1 MKYTLK
7 IKIYSRVVWWDKGE
21 KEFIVMDQ
29 KRTFDRDLKKKSIS
43 MNIKTGKNCSSYGN
57 SRKNSQT

>member
-29 KRTFDRDLKKKSIS
+29 KRTFDRDLKKKVF
-43 MNIKTGKNCSSYGN
+43 
-57 SRKNSQT
+57 Q